1 MRILTRVVEMSCLS
15 FEDLVRQDWRL
26 SGFRMAFLAKSS
38 EVLLVRPSIRGLLI
52 CTAFLGAVAMS

>member
-1 MRILTRVVEMSCLS
+1 MRLVDMSCLS

-26 SGFRMAFLAKSS
+26 GGFRMAFLAKLS
-38 EVLLVRPSIRGLLI
+38 EVLLVHSGLKTLLI